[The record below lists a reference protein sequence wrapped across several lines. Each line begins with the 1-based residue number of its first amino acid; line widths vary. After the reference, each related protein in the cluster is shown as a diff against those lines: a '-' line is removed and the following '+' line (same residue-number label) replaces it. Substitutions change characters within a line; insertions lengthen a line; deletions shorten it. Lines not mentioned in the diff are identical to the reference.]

1 MLNNVN
7 AGGGSVFIVIFADIN
22 LLSVNKNRFRKI
34 SFCAIGALLA
44 LALVQAWSLWRMYA
58 DRTGEFSRKV
68 TLAMNRA
75 AYDDLLLGNRH
86 RTSQSRTSVV
96 TTGNIDTLRLDMI
109 DTISVKNLG
118 AAGKVL
124 SIHPKVDTLRTNITL
139 HRNDETRYIYQEVRM
154 PSFTAL
160 QFNLSRYDSL
170 LTRYLADAGIGL
182 PHSVDIIRGD
192 DGDGIAAVRLDSTAF
207 RTPAGGERE
216 QVVIA
221 SQKDAPGIRN
231 PKVFTS
237 RVTTDDT
244 LLFRVKIENPD
255 RELLREM
262 FGIILSSVLM
272 LLVVAF
278 VVIYLLRTLFRQ
290 KTLEEMR
297 MDFTHNITHEL
308 KTPIAVAYAANDAL
322 ENFGAAADEARRTRY
337 LGIIRSQLTALSD
350 MVERILTMSREERED
365 FTLNRE
371 RIVLSELL
379 GDLAGRYRMQAA
391 KPAQITVD
399 IFPEGLAA
407 VADPFHLAHALGNL
421 VDNALKYSRGRV
433 HIRISAV
440 REGGCVVLRVA
451 DDGIG
456 IPRAAQAHIFD
467 KFYRVPTGDIHDVK
481 GFGLGL
487 YYVRLIAAK
496 HGGTVSVESSEG
508 HGTTFTLILPDDGR

>member
-1 MLNNVN
+1 M
-7 AGGGSVFIVIFADIN
+7 D
-22 LLSVNKNRFRKI
+22 KNRFRNI

-58 DRTGEFSRKV
+58 DRAEEFSRKV

-75 AYDDLLLGNRH
+75 AYDDLLIGNRR
-86 RTSQSRTSVV
+86 RTSQTRTSVV
-96 TTGNIDTLRLDMI
+96 TTGNIDSVKLDMI
-109 DTISVKNLG
+109 DTISVKSLG

-124 SIHPKVDTLRTNITL
+124 SIRSKVDTLRT
-139 HRNDETRYIYQEVRM
+139 EVRM

-182 PHSVDIIRGD
+182 PYSVDVIRGR
-192 DGDGIAAVRLDSTAF
+192 DGGDVAEIRLDSLAA
-207 RTPAGGERE
+207 RTTGAERE
-216 QVVIA
+216 EAVIA
-221 SQKDAPGIRN
+221 SQKDAPQIRN

-237 RVTTDDT
+237 RVTTDDK
-244 LLFRVKIENPD
+244 LLFRVKIENPH
-255 RELLREM
+255 RELLREL
-262 FGIILSSVLM
+262 FGIILTSVLM

-322 ENFGAAADEARRTRY
+322 ENFGAADDGARRAKY
-337 LGIIRSQLTALSD
+337 LGVIRSQLTALSE

-365 FTLNRE
+365 FTLRRE
-371 RIVLSELL
+371 RIL
-379 GDLAGRYRMQAA
+379 LAGMLGALAEKFRMQAA
-391 KPAQITVD
+391 KPARVTVD
-399 IFPEGLAA
+399 VSPEGLTAF
-407 VADPFHLAHALGNL
+407 ADRFHLSHALDNL
-421 VDNALKYSRGRV
+421 VDNALKYSGEEV
-433 HIRISAV
+433 HIRISAG
-440 REGGCVVLRVA
+440 RDGGRVVLRVA

-467 KFYRVPTGDIHDVK
+467 KFYRVPTGDIHNVK

-487 YYVRLIAAK
+487 YYVGLIAAK
-496 HGGTVSVESSEG
+496 HGGSVAVESTEG
-508 HGTTFTLILPDDGR
+508 RGTTFTLIIPDDGR

>member
-1 MLNNVN
+1 M
-7 AGGGSVFIVIFADIN
+7 D
-22 LLSVNKNRFRKI
+22 KNRFRNI

-58 DRTGEFSRKV
+58 DRAEEFSRKV

-75 AYDDLLLGNRH
+75 AYDDLLIGNRR
-86 RTSQSRTSVV
+86 RTSQTRTSVV
-96 TTGNIDTLRLDMI
+96 TTGNIDSVKLDMI
-109 DTISVKNLG
+109 DTISVKSLG

-124 SIHPKVDTLRTNITL
+124 SIRSKVDTLRTNIAL
-139 HRNDETRYIYQEVRM
+139 RRGDKTRYIYQEVRM

-182 PHSVDIIRGD
+182 PYSVDVIRGR
-192 DGDGIAAVRLDSTAF
+192 DGGDVAEIRLDSLAA
-207 RTPAGGERE
+207 RTTGAERE
-216 QVVIA
+216 EAVIA
-221 SQKDAPGIRN
+221 SQIRN

-237 RVTTDDT
+237 RVTTDDK
-244 LLFRVKIENPD
+244 LLFRVKIENPH
-255 RELLREM
+255 RELLREL
-262 FGIILSSVLM
+262 FGIILTSVLM

-322 ENFGAAADEARRTRY
+322 ENFGAADDGARRAKY
-337 LGIIRSQLTALSD
+337 LGVIRSQLTALSE

-365 FTLNRE
+365 FTLRRE
-371 RIVLSELL
+371 RIL
-379 GDLAGRYRMQAA
+379 LAGMLGALAEKFRMQAA
-391 KPAQITVD
+391 KPARVTVD
-399 IFPEGLAA
+399 VSPEGLTAF
-407 VADPFHLAHALGNL
+407 ADRFHLSHALDNL
-421 VDNALKYSRGRV
+421 VDNALKYSGEEV
-433 HIRISAV
+433 HIRISAG
-440 REGGCVVLRVA
+440 RDGGRVVLRVA

-467 KFYRVPTGDIHDVK
+467 KFYRVPTGDIHNVK

-487 YYVRLIAAK
+487 YYVGLIAAK
-496 HGGTVSVESSEG
+496 HGGSVAVESTEG
-508 HGTTFTLILPDDGR
+508 RGTTFTLIIPDDGR

>member
-1 MLNNVN
+1 M
-7 AGGGSVFIVIFADIN
+7 D
-22 LLSVNKNRFRKI
+22 KNRFRNI

-58 DRTGEFSRKV
+58 DRAEEFSRKV

-75 AYDDLLLGNRH
+75 AYDDLLMGNRR
-86 RTSQSRTSVV
+86 RTSQTRTSVV
-96 TTGNIDTLRLDMI
+96 TTGNIDSVKLDMI
-109 DTISVKNLG
+109 DTISVKSLG

-124 SIHPKVDTLRTNITL
+124 SIRSKVDTLRTNIAL
-139 HRNDETRYIYQEVRM
+139 RRGDKTRYIYQEVRM

-170 LTRYLADAGIGL
+170 LTRYLADSGIGL
-182 PHSVDIIRGD
+182 PHSVDVIRGGD
-192 DGDGIAAVRLDSTAF
+192 DGDVTEIRLDSLAA
-207 RTPAGGERE
+207 RPAGAARE
-216 QVVIA
+216 EAVIA
-221 SQKDAPGIRN
+221 SQKDAPQIRN

-237 RVTTDDT
+237 RVTTDDK
-244 LLFRVKIENPD
+244 LLFRVKIENPH
-255 RELLREM
+255 RELLREL
-262 FGIILSSVLM
+262 FGIILTSVLM

-322 ENFGAAADEARRTRY
+322 ENFGAADDGARRE
-337 LGIIRSQLTALSD
+337 

-365 FTLNRE
+365 FTLRRE
-371 RIVLSELL
+371 RIL
-379 GDLAGRYRMQAA
+379 LAGMLGALAEKFRMQAA
-391 KPAQITVD
+391 KPARVTVD
-399 IFPEGLAA
+399 VSPEGLTAF
-407 VADPFHLAHALGNL
+407 ADRFHLSHALDNL
-421 VDNALKYSRGRV
+421 VDNALKYSGEEV
-433 HIRISAV
+433 HIRISAG
-440 REGGCVVLRVA
+440 RDGGRVVLRVA

-467 KFYRVPTGDIHDVK
+467 KFYRVPTGDIHNVK

-487 YYVRLIAAK
+487 YYVGLIAAK
-496 HGGTVSVESSEG
+496 HGGSVAVESTEG
-508 HGTTFTLILPDDGR
+508 RGTTFTLIIPDDGR

>member
-1 MLNNVN
+1 M
-7 AGGGSVFIVIFADIN
+7 D
-22 LLSVNKNRFRKI
+22 KNRFRNI

-58 DRTGEFSRKV
+58 DRAEEFSRKV

-75 AYDDLLLGNRH
+75 AYDDLLIGNRR
-86 RTSQSRTSVV
+86 RTSQTRTSVV
-96 TTGNIDTLRLDMI
+96 TTGNIDSVKLDMI
-109 DTISVKNLG
+109 DTISVKSLG

-124 SIHPKVDTLRTNITL
+124 SIRSKVDTLRTN
-139 HRNDETRYIYQEVRM
+139 IYQEVRM

-182 PHSVDIIRGD
+182 PYSVDVIRGR
-192 DGDGIAAVRLDSTAF
+192 DGGDVAEIRLDSLAA
-207 RTPAGGERE
+207 RTTGAERE
-216 QVVIA
+216 EAVIA
-221 SQKDAPGIRN
+221 SQKDAPQIRN

-237 RVTTDDT
+237 RVTTDDK
-244 LLFRVKIENPD
+244 LLFRVKIENPH
-255 RELLREM
+255 RELLREL
-262 FGIILSSVLM
+262 FGIILTSVLM

-322 ENFGAAADEARRTRY
+322 ENFGAADDGARRAKY
-337 LGIIRSQLTALSD
+337 LGVIRSQLTALSE

-365 FTLNRE
+365 FTLRRE
-371 RIVLSELL
+371 RIL
-379 GDLAGRYRMQAA
+379 LAGMLGALAEKFRMQAA
-391 KPAQITVD
+391 KPARVTVD
-399 IFPEGLAA
+399 VSPEGLTAF
-407 VADPFHLAHALGNL
+407 ADRFHLSHALDNL
-421 VDNALKYSRGRV
+421 VDNALKYSGEEV
-433 HIRISAV
+433 HIRISAG
-440 REGGCVVLRVA
+440 RDGGRVVLRVA

-467 KFYRVPTGDIHDVK
+467 KFYRVPTGDIHNVK

-487 YYVRLIAAK
+487 YYVGLIAAK
-496 HGGTVSVESSEG
+496 HGGSVAVESTEG
-508 HGTTFTLILPDDGR
+508 RGTTFTLIIPDDGR

>member
-1 MLNNVN
+1 M
-7 AGGGSVFIVIFADIN
+7 D
-22 LLSVNKNRFRKI
+22 KNRFRNI

-58 DRTGEFSRKV
+58 DRAEEFSRKV

-75 AYDDLLLGNRH
+75 AYDDLLIGNRR
-86 RTSQSRTSVV
+86 RTSQTRTSVV
-96 TTGNIDTLRLDMI
+96 TTGNIDSVKLDMI
-109 DTISVKNLG
+109 DTISVKSLG

-124 SIHPKVDTLRTNITL
+124 SIRSKVDTLRTNIAL
-139 HRNDETRYIYQEVRM
+139 RRGDKTRYIYQEVRM

-182 PHSVDIIRGD
+182 PYSVDVIRGR
-192 DGDGIAAVRLDSTAF
+192 DGGDVAEIRLDSLAA
-207 RTPAGGERE
+207 RTTGAGRE
-216 QVVIA
+216 EAVIA
-221 SQKDAPGIRN
+221 SQKDAPQIRN

-237 RVTTDDT
+237 RVTTDDK
-244 LLFRVKIENPD
+244 LLFRVKIENPH
-255 RELLREM
+255 RELLREL
-262 FGIILSSVLM
+262 FGIILTSVLM

-322 ENFGAAADEARRTRY
+322 ENFGAADDGARRAKY
-337 LGIIRSQLTALSD
+337 LGVIRSQLTALSE

-365 FTLNRE
+365 FTLRRE
-371 RIVLSELL
+371 RIL
-379 GDLAGRYRMQAA
+379 LAGMLGALAEKFRMQAA
-391 KPAQITVD
+391 KPARVTVD
-399 IFPEGLAA
+399 VSPEGLTAF
-407 VADPFHLAHALGNL
+407 ADRFHLSHALDNL
-421 VDNALKYSRGRV
+421 VDNALKYSGEEV
-433 HIRISAV
+433 HIRISAG
-440 REGGCVVLRVA
+440 RDGGRVVLRVA

-467 KFYRVPTGDIHDVK
+467 KFYRVPTGDIHNVK

-487 YYVRLIAAK
+487 YYVGLIAAK
-496 HGGTVSVESSEG
+496 HGGSVAVESTEG
-508 HGTTFTLILPDDGR
+508 RGTTFTLIIPDDGR

>member
-1 MLNNVN
+1 M
-7 AGGGSVFIVIFADIN
+7 D
-22 LLSVNKNRFRKI
+22 KNRFRNI

-58 DRTGEFSRKV
+58 DRAEEFSRKV

-75 AYDDLLLGNRH
+75 AYDDLLIGNRR
-86 RTSQSRTSVV
+86 RTSQTRTSVV
-96 TTGNIDTLRLDMI
+96 TTGNIDSVKLDMI
-109 DTISVKNLG
+109 DTISVKSLG

-124 SIHPKVDTLRTNITL
+124 SIRSKVDTLRTNIAL
-139 HRNDETRYIYQEVRM
+139 RRGDKTRYIYQEVRM

-182 PHSVDIIRGD
+182 PYSVDVIRGR
-192 DGDGIAAVRLDSTAF
+192 DGGDVAEIRLDSLAA
-207 RTPAGGERE
+207 RTTGAERE
-216 QVVIA
+216 EAVIA
-221 SQKDAPGIRN
+221 SQKDAPQIRN

-237 RVTTDDT
+237 RVTTDDK
-244 LLFRVKIENPD
+244 LLFRVKIENPH
-255 RELLREM
+255 RELLREL
-262 FGIILSSVLM
+262 FGIILTSVLM

-322 ENFGAAADEARRTRY
+322 ENFGAADDGARRAKY
-337 LGIIRSQLTALSD
+337 LGVIRSQLTALSE
-350 MVERILTMSREERED
+350 MVERILTMSRED
-365 FTLNRE
+365 FTLRRE
-371 RIVLSELL
+371 RIL
-379 GDLAGRYRMQAA
+379 LAGMLGALAEKFRMQAA
-391 KPAQITVD
+391 KPARVTVD
-399 IFPEGLAA
+399 VSPEGLTAF
-407 VADPFHLAHALGNL
+407 ADRFHLSHALDNL
-421 VDNALKYSRGRV
+421 VDNALKYSGEEV
-433 HIRISAV
+433 HIRISAG
-440 REGGCVVLRVA
+440 RDGGRVVLRVA

-467 KFYRVPTGDIHDVK
+467 KFYRVPTGDIHNVK

-487 YYVRLIAAK
+487 YYVGLIAAK
-496 HGGTVSVESSEG
+496 HGGSVAVESTEG

>member
-1 MLNNVN
+1 M
-7 AGGGSVFIVIFADIN
+7 D
-22 LLSVNKNRFRKI
+22 KNRFRNI

-58 DRTGEFSRKV
+58 DRAEEFSRKV

-75 AYDDLLLGNRH
+75 AYDDLLIGNRR
-86 RTSQSRTSVV
+86 RTSQTRTSVV
-96 TTGNIDTLRLDMI
+96 TTGNIDSVRTDMI
-109 DTISVKNLG
+109 GAISVENLG
-118 AAGKVL
+118 TAGKVISL
-124 SIHPKVDTLRTNITL
+124 RPKVDTVRTNIAL
-139 HRNDETRYIYQEVRM
+139 RRGDKTRYIYQEVYM

-182 PHSVDIIRGD
+182 PYSVDVIRG
-192 DGDGIAAVRLDSTAF
+192 
-207 RTPAGGERE
+207 RE
-216 QVVIA
+216 EAVIA
-221 SQKDAPGIRN
+221 SQKDAPQIRN

-237 RVTTDDT
+237 RVTTDDK
-244 LLFRVKIENPD
+244 LLFRVKIENPH
-255 RELLREM
+255 RELLREL
-262 FGIILSSVLM
+262 FGIILTSVLM

-322 ENFGAAADEARRTRY
+322 ENFGAADDGVRRAKY
-337 LGIIRSQLTALSD
+337 LGVIRSQLTALSE

-365 FTLNRE
+365 FTLRRE
-371 RIVLSELL
+371 RIP
-379 GDLAGRYRMQAA
+379 LAGMLGVLAEKFRMQAA
-391 KPAQITVD
+391 KPARVTVD
-399 IFPEGLAA
+399 VSPEGLTAF
-407 VADPFHLAHALGNL
+407 ADRFHLSHALDNL
-421 VDNALKYSRGRV
+421 VDNALKYSGEEV
-433 HIRISAV
+433 HIRISAG
-440 REGGCVVLRVA
+440 RDGGRVVLRVA

-467 KFYRVPTGDIHDVK
+467 KFYRVPTGDIHNVK

-487 YYVRLIAAK
+487 YYVGLIAAK
-496 HGGTVSVESSEG
+496 HGGSVAVESTEG
-508 HGTTFTLILPDDGR
+508 RGTTFTLIIPDGGR

>member
-1 MLNNVN
+1 M
-7 AGGGSVFIVIFADIN
+7 D
-22 LLSVNKNRFRKI
+22 KNRFRNI

-58 DRTGEFSRKV
+58 DRAEEFSRKV

-75 AYDDLLLGNRH
+75 AYDDLLIGNRR
-86 RTSQSRTSVV
+86 RTSQTRTSVV
-96 TTGNIDTLRLDMI
+96 TTGNIDSVKLDMI
-109 DTISVKNLG
+109 DTISVKSLG

-124 SIHPKVDTLRTNITL
+124 SIRSKVDTLRTNIAL
-139 HRNDETRYIYQEVRM
+139 RRGDKTRYIYQEVRM

-170 LTRYLADAGIGL
+170 LTRYLADAGGLGSAVAETLADAGIGL
-182 PHSVDIIRGD
+182 PYSVDVIRGR
-192 DGDGIAAVRLDSTAF
+192 DGGDVAEIRLDSLAA
-207 RTPAGGERE
+207 RTTGAERE
-216 QVVIA
+216 EAVIA
-221 SQKDAPGIRN
+221 SQKDAPQIRN

-237 RVTTDDT
+237 RVTTDDK
-244 LLFRVKIENPD
+244 LLFRVKIENPH
-255 RELLREM
+255 RELLREL
-262 FGIILSSVLM
+262 FGIILTSVLM

-322 ENFGAAADEARRTRY
+322 ENFGAADDGARRAKY
-337 LGIIRSQLTALSD
+337 LGVIRSQLTALSE

-365 FTLNRE
+365 FTLRRE
-371 RIVLSELL
+371 RIL
-379 GDLAGRYRMQAA
+379 LAGMLGALAEKFRMQAA
-391 KPAQITVD
+391 KPARVTVD
-399 IFPEGLAA
+399 VSPEGLTAF
-407 VADPFHLAHALGNL
+407 ADRFHLSHALDNL
-421 VDNALKYSRGRV
+421 VDNALKYSGEEV
-433 HIRISAV
+433 HIRISAG
-440 REGGCVVLRVA
+440 RDGGRVVLRVA

-467 KFYRVPTGDIHDVK
+467 KFYRVPTGDIHNVK

-487 YYVRLIAAK
+487 YYVGLIAAK
-496 HGGTVSVESSEG
+496 HGGSVAVESTEG
-508 HGTTFTLILPDDGR
+508 RGTTFTLIIPDDGR